1 MLEIFLRMK
10 EENCYKQISVSN
22 FWSTNY
28 IEYNTLSV
36 AECRN
41 KIRPY
46 LKDVINNFKKS
57 DARKIYWTISINF
70 ISSTDNDE
78 ECAIH

>member
-10 EENCYKQISVSN
+10 EENCYKQIRVSN

-36 AECRN
+36 AEYRN

-57 DARKIYWTISINF
+57 DARKIY
-70 ISSTDNDE
+70 
-78 ECAIH
+78 

>member
-36 AECRN
+36 AEYRN

-57 DARKIYWTISINF
+57 DARKIY
-70 ISSTDNDE
+70 
-78 ECAIH
+78 